1 MQAEIKG
8 TTMPVL
14 EVTVQP
20 GEQLISTHG
29 ELSWMT
35 ANMQMSQTTGSGSL
49 MKGLKRM
56 MGGGGIFLTRY
67 EPSGGPGMVAFAAKL
82 PGHIVPVDISPGHS
96 YLVHRH
102 GWLCGT
108 PGITPSIGLQQS
120 FRGGMWGGD
129 GFVLQRLDGEGR
141 ACIELSGEL
150 MHYTLSPGQTLM
162 VHPGHV
168 GMFEASIQFQMTR
181 VPGITNVLF
190 GQDGYYL
197 VALTGPGQIWLQSMP
212 IPNLAHALAPYI
224 AQQLSVDTAGTG
236 AAAGTV
242 GGFLGNIMRS

>member
-35 ANMQMSQTTGSGSL
+35 SNMQMSQTTGGGGFL
-49 MKGLKRM
+49 QGFKRV

-67 EPSGGPGMVAFAAKL
+67 EAMGGPGMVAFAAKV
-82 PGHIVPVDISPGHS
+82 PGHIVPIDVTPGHS

-108 PGITPSIGLQQS
+108 AGITPAIAMQQS
-120 FRGGMWGGD
+120 FRGGLWGGD
-129 GFVLQRLDGEGR
+129 GFLLQRLDGEGR
-141 ACIELSGEL
+141 AWIELSGEL
-150 MHYTLSPGQTLM
+150 VHYTLGRGPDPHGSPRPRRDVRGQRPVPASPGS
-162 VHPGHV
+162 P
-168 GMFEASIQFQMTR
+168 ASATCCSAR
-181 VPGITNVLF
+181 
-190 GQDGYYL
+190 
-197 VALTGPGQIWLQSMP
+197 
-212 IPNLAHALAPYI
+212 
-224 AQQLSVDTAGTG
+224 TASTWS
-236 AAAGTV
+236 
-242 GGFLGNIMRS
+242 R